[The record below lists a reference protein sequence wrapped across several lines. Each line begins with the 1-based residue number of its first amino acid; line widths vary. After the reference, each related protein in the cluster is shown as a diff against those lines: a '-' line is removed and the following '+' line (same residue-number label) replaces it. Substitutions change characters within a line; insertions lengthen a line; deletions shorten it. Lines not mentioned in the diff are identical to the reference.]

1 MSRVIDAEGNRCPTA
16 LDLISFSLSGQAEWR
31 GGIAQG
37 PDNYI
42 LSKNLPVE
50 NGINRVIIRSTTKAG
65 RVVLNATAEDLKPAS
80 VEIVSRAVSVAQ
92 GLSLEL
98 PGAGLASNLVRGP
111 TPETPSFT
119 VSRRNVPIAHAIAG
133 ANQDRAAQS
142 FDDNETTDWSSD
154 GRISNGG
161 LSRLCA
167 AGQG

>member
-1 MSRVIDAEGNRCPTA
+1 
-16 LDLISFSLSGQAEWR
+16 
-31 GGIAQG
+31 
-37 PDNYI
+37 
-42 LSKNLPVE
+42 
-50 NGINRVIIRSTTKAG
+50 VIIRSTTKAG

-133 ANQDRAAQS
+133 ANQDRRRRALMTMKPPIGPA
-142 FDDNETTDWSSD
+142 TA
-154 GRISNGG
+154 GISNGWIKYDF
-161 LSRLCA
+161 CA